1 MNIFAAVI
9 GWPELLVIG
18 FVVVLIFGARKLP
31 ELARNVGK
39 MKSQFKKGL
48 DDDEGDEV

>member
-1 MNIFAAVI
+1 MNIFAAVV
-9 GWPELLVIG
+9 GWPELIIIAI
-18 FVVVLIFGARKLP
+18 VVVLIFGARKLP

-39 MKSQFKKGL
+39 MKSEFKKGV